1 MTISFSSW
9 PNENGCERP
18 ENKGKQTMIKEAP
31 IQAGKAV
38 TPSELAT
45 LLSPIPR
52 SALFL
57 ASSHADTGS
66 WTGNFWD
73 GDSIDD

>member
-1 MTISFSSW
+1 
-9 PNENGCERP
+9 
-18 ENKGKQTMIKEAP
+18 MIKEAT
-31 IQAGKAV
+31 IQAGKAIA
-38 TPSELAT
+38 PSELAT
-45 LLSPIPR
+45 RLSPIPR
-52 SALFL
+52 NALFL